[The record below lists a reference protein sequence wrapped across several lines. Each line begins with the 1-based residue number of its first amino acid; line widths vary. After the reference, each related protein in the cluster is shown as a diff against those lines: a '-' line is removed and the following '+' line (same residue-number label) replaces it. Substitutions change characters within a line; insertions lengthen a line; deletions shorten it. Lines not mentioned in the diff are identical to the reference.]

1 MKLIYMISYLIQ
13 EVQMNLRIEEISE
26 KTKNERIFPN
36 QVKTTASGDNRL
48 SFQFVVVQLLE

>member
-1 MKLIYMISYLIQ
+1 MISYLIQ